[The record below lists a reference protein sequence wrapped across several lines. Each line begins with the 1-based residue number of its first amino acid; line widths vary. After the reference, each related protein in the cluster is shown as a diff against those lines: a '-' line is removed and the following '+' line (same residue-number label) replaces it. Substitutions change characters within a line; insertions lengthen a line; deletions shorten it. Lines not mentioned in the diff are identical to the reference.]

1 MPSPSIGCETT
12 EVERIDP
19 DESTNWGEMTRH
31 KPKVLFLSTGNATRS
46 LIAAGFLRSLTGDRF
61 DVVSVG
67 VERSPSSP
75 LARELMKEAG
85 IDISRQ
91 KTKSVAESL
100 KEPFGHVITI
110 CDTAK
115 ERNPIFPF
123 ALGVLHWNIVDPDTA
138 GGLIDQKKEVFRR
151 VRDEIQDKVKQFVA
165 DSAQI
170 KTSELSIA

>member
-1 MPSPSIGCETT
+1 
-12 EVERIDP
+12 
-19 DESTNWGEMTRH
+19 MTRH

-46 LIAAGFLRSLTGDRF
+46 LIAEGFLRSLTGDRF

-67 VERSPSSP
+67 VERSTLSP
-75 LARELMKEAG
+75 LASEVMKEAG
-85 IDISRQ
+85 IDISGQ
-91 KTKSVAESL
+91 KTKSVAQSL

-123 ALGVLHWNIVDPDTA
+123 ALGVLHWSILDPNTA
-138 GGLIDQKKEVFRR
+138 GGLVDQKKEVFRS
-151 VRDEIQDKVKQFVA
+151 VRDEIQEKVKQFVA